1 MKYSVSINESKR
13 TITVDLDGHKGVAKC
28 CPTDSFNISTGIELA
43 LERAKVAKKMAE
55 AKQNETKPTKMATD
69 MTVTMLAKQL
79 EKVLPKGSMVVAV
92 GGGDG
97 CLTKEGKEWLAKLA
111 GVSCECGCDGDCD
124 CCHEAYDEGYA
135 DGVMEGRRQALAYIK
150 SNLADMV
157 EEYALDFAESVE
169 ALVDDAE
176 EDMAD

>member
-13 TITVDLDGHKGVAKC
+13 TITVDLDGYKGVAKC

-43 LERAKVAKKMAE
+43 LERAKVAKKNAE
-55 AKQNETKPTKMATD
+55 AKQNEVKPTKMATD

-79 EKVLPKGSMVVAV
+79 EKTLPMGSIVVAV
-92 GGGDG
+92 GGGDM
-97 CLTKEGKEWLAKLA
+97 CLSDEGKKWLAKLA
-111 GVSCECGCDGDCD
+111 GVSCKCGCDDDCD
-124 CCHEAYDEGYA
+124 CCQVAYDEGYT
-135 DGVMEGRRQALAYIK
+135 DGVTEGREQALAYIK
-150 SNLADMV
+150 SNLGDLV
-157 EEYALDFAESVE
+157 EKYALEFAESVE